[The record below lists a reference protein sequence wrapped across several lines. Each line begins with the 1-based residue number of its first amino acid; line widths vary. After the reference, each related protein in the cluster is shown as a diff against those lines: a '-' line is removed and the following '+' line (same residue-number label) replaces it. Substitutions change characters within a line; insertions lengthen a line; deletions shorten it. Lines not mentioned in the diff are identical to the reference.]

1 MFQVSFRSD
10 ISFLRYCA
18 EMIASRTLKFE
29 NLTTETGKYRNPL
42 VTEGESISIQYLMYI
57 LYVFKCSIK

>member
-1 MFQVSFRSD
+1 MK
-10 ISFLRYCA
+10 LGTYMPGG
-18 EMIASRTLKFE
+18 ERTLKFE

-42 VTEGESISIQYLMYI
+42 VTEGESIFIQYLMYI